1 MHHETIPI
9 SRLIYRIIDLTT
21 VAAHR
26 YAFLWHLP
34 FFCAFSCC
42 QCILCSA
49 LICDSQTAKLF
60 FCQLEQKNHLLY
72 LKKCL
77 YFSSAFFRELLSM
90 FPSRSFSSLKTAK
103 MDEFQVCN
111 SELLDRRFISEF
123 GVSTPIYGAYMNH
136 IIFDS
141 ANL

>member
-42 QCILCSA
+42 QCILSSA
-49 LICDSQTAKLF
+49 IICDSQTAKLI
-60 FCQLEQKNHLLY
+60 FCQLGQKNHLLIIQKMPVFQKFLF
-72 LKKCL
+72 LKTLFHVSNVTLLRSENCQVGL
-77 YFSSAFFRELLSM
+77 DSSWQFQV
-90 FPSRSFSSLKTAK
+90 SRSPF
-103 MDEFQVCN
+103 F
-111 SELLDRRFISEF
+111 SELGAFS
-123 GVSTPIYGAYMNH
+123 PKYGAYMNH
-136 IIFDS
+136 IILED